1 MRNKIN
7 SGGDFMACLQA
18 ADLRKVFLGS
28 RALLFFSVGLWCSLA
43 SSLSARPLSEQTQI
57 LPQSAAPLSSL
68 ADAGPSLSPLG
79 SPALPLLGSAVA
91 GAGFARS
98 WSHPL
103 ASMTRVRLGL
113 LSFFATAGSYF
124 AWRMLTSRQLTL
136 HLQEV
141 ESAPALLSVEH
152 AQNSKQEAPERRQK
166 FLDRDPDPDDP
177 QWLLLMGQLDETDE
191 ADKML
196 PPLAYEHRSLD
207 DLIVILD
214 YLPSPELQARVARLT
229 LQGEPALMP
238 EEVGL
243 VHHAYVILELFEKIR
258 RHDQKFF
265 LGNIL
270 GFYEKGEQPE
280 NISLQKH
287 ESLIAMFR
295 DLVRHSMIGKK
306 HKIKSDEASPV
317 VSSAKEKK
325 PLTGKTRSTTKKG
338 HALSL
343 VQLKDRFK
351 KLGESKVMQLVRTS
365 KFFRDV
371 DLNDRVAFPEFGYDA
386 LTAYLKK
393 APKVR
398 QHIFYSEVL
407 GLDKLRPGRLR
418 GRYPTKTLS
427 VRGRTIEQH
436 KDELKAHLLRYFK
449 APVPQ
454 QRSPFSFAE
463 LEQRYRELSATDVMQ
478 RVRTSAFFG
487 SVDLGDA
494 SIFPDFRYD
503 VLTAYLEVASV
514 VERHLFYSYILGFD
528 ERMNVDIA
536 RSLSLSNKQV
546 SVSKRNLHVAL
557 MQLFLAL
564 KNPEDRAHYLDK
576 LEDRF
581 KDLSASEVMRRVQW
595 WEFFKDINL
604 SEEAAFPY
612 FSYETLIDF
621 LQNISYTERSI
632 FYNIVMGL
640 DGKGNNLDTI
650 AAQYSLRTSGSYY
663 LKYRLSQDLSRL
675 FRKGPQKRALSLD
688 ASEKVFTDLSE
699 AEAMDL
705 VRQSDCFAA
714 VDFSDVAAFPVFR
727 YDVLTAYLQQA
738 SEIKK
743 RVFYSLMMKLDGTR
757 YADIAEHYSISS
769 SLLTYYKKSLCSDL
783 LQYFSDPLS
792 AKHMFYFS
800 ELEQL
805 YRQMSSAEVMQRVQ
819 RSDFFGGVDLS
830 DQQTFPEFRYN
841 VLTDFLGR
849 QPEVKRFMF
858 YRFAMD
864 LDDSNMES
872 IAGQYALALPSAT
885 RYINE
890 LRATFLRI
898 FSGRK
903 AVSFA
908 QIKQQ
913 FEGLNAAEVMTV
925 LRTSGFFGDV
935 DLSDRESFPH
945 FSYDILTAYLQQEQQ
960 AMQHIFYVFVMNL
973 GSAGAQKLADYY
985 AITPRSIYHKRK
997 LLKSELLKWFITG
1010 NSSAV
1015 ILSFGELEQ
1024 KFGELSEDKVM
1035 NIVRTS
1041 AFFSDV
1047 NLSDD
1052 VDFPHFSYDS
1062 LSMVME
1068 REKEIRKHILYSLIM
1083 KLDHGKISDIARK
1096 HLISEALVG
1105 YHRRELRKKLLL
1117 KFSEGEG

>member
-1 MRNKIN
+1 
-7 SGGDFMACLQA
+7 MACLQA
-18 ADLRKVFLGS
+18 ADLCKVFLGS

-68 ADAGPSLSPLG
+68 ADAAPFLNPLG
-79 SPALPLLGSAVA
+79 FSAVPLLGSAVA
-91 GAGFARS
+91 GAGFAGS
-98 WSHPL
+98 WPLPL
-103 ASMTRVRLGL
+103 ASMGRVRLGL
-113 LSFFATAGSYF
+113 LSFVATAGSYV
-124 AWRMLTSRQLTL
+124 AWKMLTSRQLTL
-136 HLQEV
+136 QHHEV

-152 AQNSKQEAPERRQK
+152 AQNSKQQALERRQE

-177 QWLLLMGQLDETDE
+177 QWSLLIKQFGETDE
-191 ADKML
+191 DDEVLA
-196 PPLAYEHRSLD
+196 PLAYEHRSLD

-214 YLPSPELQARVARLT
+214 YLPTPELQARVARLT

-238 EEVGL
+238 EEVSFG
-243 VHHAYVILELFEKIR
+243 HHSYVVWELLEKIR

-270 GFYEKGEQPE
+270 GFYEKREQPE
-280 NISLQKH
+280 NVSLQRR

-295 DLVRHSMIGKK
+295 DLMRHYMADKK
-306 HKIKSDEASPV
+306 HIIKSDEASPV
-317 VSSAKEKK
+317 VSSTTKEKK
-325 PLTGKTRSTTKKG
+325 PLTGKNRSTKKRG

-343 VQLKDRFK
+343 VQLKNRFK
-351 KLGESKVMQLVRTS
+351 KLGESEVMRLVRIS
-365 KFFRDV
+365 KFFRGV
-371 DLNDRVAFPEFGYDA
+371 DLNDRSAFPEFGYDA

-407 GLDKLRPGRLR
+407 RLDKLRSGEDLVKL
-418 GRYPTKTLS
+418 YPTKTLS
-427 VRGRTIEQH
+427 IRGRTIGQH
-436 KDELKAHLLRYFK
+436 KDELKAHLLRYFT
-449 APVPQ
+449 APVLQ

-463 LEQRYRELSATDVMQ
+463 LEERYRELSAADVMQ

-494 SIFPDFRYD
+494 SVFPDFRYD

-528 ERMNVDIA
+528 ERINADIA
-536 RSLSLSNKQV
+536 RSLSLSDKHV
-546 SVSKRNLHVAL
+546 SISKRNLHVAL

-581 KDLSASEVMRRVQW
+581 KDLSASEVMRRVQR
-595 WEFFKDINL
+595 WELLKDIPF
-604 SEEAAFPY
+604 SEEETFPY
-612 FSYETLIDF
+612 FSYDTLLDF
-621 LQNISYTERSI
+621 VQNLSSKERSI

-640 DGKGNNLDTI
+640 DGKTNNLDMI
-650 AAQYSLRTSGSYY
+650 AAQYSLRTSGSYHI
-663 LKYRLSQDLSRL
+663 KYRLSQALLEL
-675 FRKGPQKRALSLD
+675 FRKGSQKRALSID
-688 ASEKVFTDLSE
+688 ASEEAFTDLSE
-699 AEAMDL
+699 AEAMDF
-705 VRQSDCFAA
+705 VRQSDCFAT
-714 VDFSDVAAFPVFR
+714 VDLSDVAAFPVFR

-743 RVFYSLMMKLDGTR
+743 SIFYSLIMKLDGTR
-757 YADIAEHYSISS
+757 YTDIAEHYSIAT
-769 SLLTYYKKSLCSDL
+769 SLLSYHKKSLCSDL

-792 AKHMFYFS
+792 AKKLLYIL
-800 ELEQL
+800 ELDQL

-841 VLTDFLGR
+841 VLTEFLGNM
-849 QPEVKRFMF
+849 PEVKRFMF

-864 LDDSNMES
+864 LDDSHMES
-872 IAGQYALALPSAT
+872 IAEQYALTLPSAT
-885 RYINE
+885 HYKNE

-898 FSGRK
+898 FRGRK
-903 AVSFA
+903 ADSFA
-908 QIKQQ
+908 QTKQQ
-913 FEGLNAAEVMTV
+913 FEEFNAAEVMTV
-925 LRTSGFFGDV
+925 LRTSEFFGDV

-945 FSYDILTAYLQQEQQ
+945 FNYDILSAYLQQEQE
-960 AMQHIFYVFVMNL
+960 AKQHIFYVFVMNL

-985 AITPRSIYHKRK
+985 AITPRSIHHKRK
-997 LLKSELLKWFITG
+997 LLRSELLKWFSTG
-1010 NSSAV
+1010 DSGAV
-1015 ILSFGELEQ
+1015 ILSFDELEQ

-1062 LSMVME
+1062 LLEVME
-1068 REKEIRKHILYSLIM
+1068 KEKEIRKHILYSLIM
-1083 KLDHGKISDIARK
+1083 KLDGGKASDVARK
-1096 HLISEALVG
+1096 YLISEQLVG

-1117 KFSEGEG
+1117 KFSGRER